1 MKVYLFIMSLWNP
14 STDMYDGYLLDYN
27 LSAQDCIEM
36 LNDFAVP
43 HNPNVSFTCV
53 AQADE

>member
-14 STDMYDGYLLDYN
+14 ESGLYDDYLLDYD

-36 LNDFAVP
+36 LNDFAVTR
-43 HNPNVSFTCV
+43 NPDVSFTCV
-53 AQADE
+53 AQSDE

>member
-14 STDMYDGYLLDYN
+14 STDMYEDYLLDYN

-36 LNDFAVP
+36 LNDFAVS